1 MKVRSRTTPGTTR
14 TAAARPAAG
23 LNKASKPSSAHIA
36 EAAAAAPA
44 DRVAFLGLSEGE
56 LSPNV
61 RLALQTLLDEVSHLR
76 DELDQTRKRIAH
88 LEQLADEDAMLP
100 ISNRRAFV
108 RELTRMI
115 SYAERYNSTG
125 SVLYFDVNGMK
136 EINDRYGHAA
146 GDAALAHFAR
156 LLVENVRDTDVVGRL
171 GGDEFGVILAQ
182 ADERQAQEKASTL
195 VRIIDRSP
203 FTWQGEELTLSC
215 AVGIHQFLAQQSAET
230 AITAADANMYKV
242 KRRHYEKKAKT
253 SMLAAVFETVP
264 DEAEDKARD
273 AKADPVPPDL
283 SSAS

>member
-1 MKVRSRTTPGTTR
+1 MKVRSRTTPGATR
-14 TAAARPAAG
+14 TSAARPAAG
-23 LNKASKPSSAHIA
+23 VSKSAKSGAVNIA

-136 EINDRYGHAA
+136 AINDRYGHAA

-182 ADERQAQEKASTL
+182 ANERQAQEKASTL
-195 VRIIDRSP
+195 LHIIHVTP
-203 FTWQGEELTLSC
+203 FDWQGEELMLSC
-215 AVGIHQFLAQQSAET
+215 AVGIHQFLAKQSAET

-242 KRRHYEKKAKT
+242 KRRHYESKAQHK
-253 SMLAAVFETVP
+253 AAVALLEDDLSEAP
-264 DEAEDKARD
+264 DDSAPANDSD
-273 AKADPVPPDL
+273 LPVPEV
-283 SSAS
+283 

>member
-14 TAAARPAAG
+14 ATAARPAGAVA
-23 LNKASKPSSAHIA
+23 KAVKPSAINIA

-61 RLALQTLLDEVSHLR
+61 RLALQTLLEEVSHLR

-115 SYAERYNSTG
+115 SYAERYNATG

-136 EINDRYGHAA
+136 AINDRYGHPA

-156 LLVENVRDTDVVGRL
+156 LLVENVRDTDIVGRL

-182 ADERQAQEKASTL
+182 ADERQAQEKASALLRVIHTT
-195 VRIIDRSP
+195 P
-203 FTWQGEELTLSC
+203 FDWQGEDMTLSC
-215 AVGIHQFLAQQSAET
+215 AVGIHQFRAKQSAET

-242 KRRHYEKKAKT
+242 KRRHYENQAQSVAT
-253 SMLAAVFETVP
+253 AAGLEPGRPGAP
-264 DEAEDKARD
+264 DETPRD
-273 AKADPVPPDL
+273 
-283 SSAS
+283 S

>member
-1 MKVRSRTTPGTTR
+1 MKVRSRTTPGATR
-14 TAAARPAAG
+14 TSAARPAAG
-23 LNKASKPSSAHIA
+23 VTKSSKPSAVSIA

-56 LSPNV
+56 LSSNV

-76 DELDQTRKRIAH
+76 DELDQTRKRIVH

-136 EINDRYGHAA
+136 AINDRYGHAA

-182 ADERQAQEKASTL
+182 ANERQAQEKATL
-195 VRIIDRSP
+195 LLRIIHATP
-203 FTWQGEELTLSC
+203 FDWQGEELMLSC
-215 AVGIHQFLAQQSAET
+215 AVGIHQFLAKQSAET

-242 KRRHYEKKAKT
+242 KRRHYE
-253 SMLAAVFETVP
+253 S
-264 DEAEDKARD
+264 KARREASEARLD
-273 AKADPVPPDL
+273 GDL
-283 SSAS
+283 SEAMDDGMAANDPDPSIPEI

>member
-14 TAAARPAAG
+14 TSAARPASGVTRA
-23 LNKASKPSSAHIA
+23 ARPSAVGITEAA
-36 EAAAAAPA
+36 EATTPA

-61 RLALQTLLDEVSHLR
+61 RVALQALLDEVSHLR
-76 DELDQTRKRIAH
+76 DELVQTRKRIAH

-136 EINDRYGHAA
+136 AINDRLGHAA

-182 ADERQAQEKASTL
+182 ADERQAQEKASVL
-195 VRIIDRSP
+195 VHIIDETP
-203 FTWQGEELTLSC
+203 FDWKGEMLTLSC
-215 AVGIHQFLAQQSAET
+215 AVGIHQFLAKQSAET

-242 KRRHYEKKAKT
+242 KRRHYEKKARV
-253 SMLAAVFETVP
+253 AAQGGIFY
-264 DEAEDKARD
+264 DEIDLPEDD
-273 AKADPVPPDL
+273 EMDEHNQD
-283 SSAS
+283 SSISEV

>member
-1 MKVRSRTTPGTTR
+1 MKVRSRATPGTTR
-14 TAAARPAAG
+14 TTAARSAGGVNKAAKPSAAG
-23 LNKASKPSSAHIA
+23 IA
-36 EAAAAAPA
+36 EAAEAAAPA

-56 LSPNV
+56 LSANV
-61 RLALQTLLDEVSHLR
+61 RVALQALLDEVSNLR
-76 DELDQTRKRIAH
+76 EELVQTRKRIAH

-136 EINDRYGHAA
+136 AINDRFGHAA

-182 ADERQAQEKASTL
+182 ADELQAQEKASIL
-195 VRIIDRSP
+195 VHIIDATP
-203 FTWQGEELTLSC
+203 FDWQGEELTLSC
-215 AVGIHQFLAQQSAET
+215 AVGIHQFLAKQSAET

-242 KRRHYEKKAKT
+242 KRRHYEKKAQGNGATYYDSDLDESEDEMASNEDT
-253 SMLAAVFETVP
+253 SVQ
-264 DEAEDKARD
+264 KA
-273 AKADPVPPDL
+273 
-283 SSAS
+283 